1 MACCSCL
8 TSFAY
13 EPQQT
18 VSGSC
23 IPFDRSY
30 NLFDSKLFISFDPNF
45 PGLLE
50 CLLLD
55 ERDLIVCRKGWGE
68 VDYNPQANGVKRTI
82 LFISLRTSSSFIG
95 REAMA
100 ALL

>member
-18 VSGSC
+18 ISGSS
-23 IPFDRSY
+23 IPFDGNH

-45 PGLLE
+45 SGLLE

-55 ERDLIVCRKGWGE
+55 ERDLIVCRKGWDE
-68 VDYNPQANGVKRTI
+68 IYYNPQVNRAKQTI
-82 LFISLRTSSSFIG
+82 LLISLRTSSSFIG
-95 REAMA
+95 REAIA
-100 ALL
+100 ALS

>member
-13 EPQQT
+13 EQNRPISQSR
-18 VSGSC
+18 VSSNH
-23 IPFDRSY
+23 DN
-30 NLFDSKLFISFDPNF
+30 NLFDSKLFVGFDSNF
-45 PGLLE
+45 SGLFE

-55 ERDLIVCRKGWGE
+55 ERDLIVCRKGRGE
-68 VDYNPQANGVKRTI
+68 IDGNLQVNGVELTI

-95 REAMA
+95 REAMVVSS
-100 ALL
+100 

>member
-13 EPQQT
+13 EPQRT
-18 VSGSC
+18 ISGSC
-23 IPFDRSY
+23 IPFDHNY
-30 NLFDSKLFISFDPNF
+30 NLFDGKLFVSFDPNF
-45 PGLLE
+45 SGFLE

-68 VDYNPQANGVKRTI
+68 IDCNPQVNRVKQTI

-95 REAMA
+95 REAIA
-100 ALL
+100 ALS